1 MVQFRGRHVAQ
12 FRRRQWPI
20 QVDVVFLSWSIT
32 TIATPTLATPTLATP
47 TPTPTAVVFEPVQ
60 RDFQGQV
67 DVVKVHKSI
76 IFVVVLLAAAAV
88 AIPAAAPVFLPGT
101 FGGTVVP
108 SFQHGGQ
115 LMQWFARTVTEKSVC
130 GCLCVCVLYVERGR
144 ERREEKI
151 STQGIPVL
159 QTTSNCAPRTA
170 NEASGKTS
178 AYWSHH
184 CPTHWHPVVL
194 SNVDPNCF

>member
-1 MVQFRGRHVAQ
+1 LKQRWQKKKNVPQYRMVQFRGRHVAQ

-32 TIATPTLATPTLATP
+32 TIATPTLAALATP

-60 RDFQGQV
+60 RDFQGQI

-76 IFVVVLLAAAAV
+76 IFVVVLLVAAAAAV
-88 AIPAAAPVFLPGT
+88 PAAAPVFLPGT

-115 LMQWFARTVTEKSVC
+115 LMQWFARTVTERSV
-130 GCLCVCVLYVERGR
+130 CVCVCVC
-144 ERREEKI
+144 
-151 STQGIPVL
+151 V
-159 QTTSNCAPRTA
+159 C
-170 NEASGKTS
+170 
-178 AYWSHH
+178 
-184 CPTHWHPVVL
+184 VVWIMCL
-194 SNVDPNCF
+194 VWCV